1 MSKSEKLKILFLV
14 KNNEIDLEE
23 AIYYLQ
29 EYANTE
35 DLINEL
41 ELLSEVSS
49 ESKFNKV
56 LDELIFDV
64 ENVANYR
71 RITKR
76 ELLEN
81 KIVRQSTIESLNE
94 LIHEIL
100 KNSKW
105 RKIQRKLLYRL
116 ARNDKYEPP

>member
-100 KNSKW
+100 KNSK
-105 RKIQRKLLYRL
+105 
-116 ARNDKYEPP
+116 